1 MDSTFVDIIL
11 PNFNKEKYLDE
22 AINSILSQTHKN
34 WKLYIIDDN

>member
-22 AINSILSQTHKN
+22 AINSILSQTQKN
-34 WKLYIIDDN
+34 CKLYIR